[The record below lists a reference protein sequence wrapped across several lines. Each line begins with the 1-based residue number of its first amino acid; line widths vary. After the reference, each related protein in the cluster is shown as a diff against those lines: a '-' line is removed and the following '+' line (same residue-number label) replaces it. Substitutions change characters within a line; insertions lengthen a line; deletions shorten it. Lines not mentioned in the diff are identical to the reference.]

1 MAAAATTTALSMKL
15 LIDTKVRRVLFAE
28 ASKDVVDFLFSL
40 LALPVGT
47 TVKLLGND
55 AMVGCVGSLY
65 GSVERLDGAY
75 VQPGASNDAL
85 LHPSVLSPAASS
97 KSSLLGFPAPPSPQ
111 AKTFYICSM
120 QCNCYNGG
128 ILFGAPSGR
137 SSNCRTYMTDS
148 CGTHCPSC
156 NNQMTMPF
164 TVVPSARS
172 GGQAAAGESGKGFV
186 QGILTYTVIDDL
198 TVTPMSSI
206 SSITLLNTLAV
217 RDLAALQEK
226 TVQLGYDQGLEILKA
241 SLQSRTVL
249 TDVFLK

>member
-1 MAAAATTTALSMKL
+1 MAAAVTTTALSMKL
-15 LIDTKVRRVLFAE
+15 IIDTKVRRVLFAE

-85 LHPSVLSPAASS
+85 LLPSVLLPAASS

-120 QCNCYNGG
+120 HCNCYNGG

-137 SSNCRTYMTDS
+137 RAT
-148 CGTHCPSC
+148 
-156 NNQMTMPF
+156 
-164 TVVPSARS
+164 
-172 GGQAAAGESGKGFV
+172 AG
-186 QGILTYTVIDDL
+186 LT
-198 TVTPMSSI
+198 
-206 SSITLLNTLAV
+206 
-217 RDLAALQEK
+217 
-226 TVQLGYDQGLEILKA
+226 
-241 SLQSRTVL
+241 
-249 TDVFLK
+249 